1 MRSTTAPE
9 NIPVTIDS
17 IARSLAKIIPSTT
30 PALKAGY
37 RASERMITSL
47 AATWPSIVRARTEKI
62 TIAIT
67 AHCNLRCQGCKYGRD
82 FMPGAQLPLK
92 LVEQLLEDAAA
103 AKVPAVRLYGG
114 EPLLHPDVVK
124 MVEIATRL
132 GVGCYMTTNALT
144 LDKKIEALHAAGLRK
159 ITIGYYGEGSAFDE
173 YVQRPGRY
181 ERLVESLENTRKMF
195 GPDKLE
201 IQFNFL
207 LSRRSATIDA
217 VDAVVRF
224 ADRFKGHIHI
234 DVVHYSLPYFQEG
247 TDRELQ
253 FGPEDRGAVDKV
265 IRHLLQLK
273 AKRPELLTE
282 SAIALAAFADWAM
295 NQEKMRIPCDAR
307 KLLWV
312 GADGSVML
320 CYVTFPLGNLHEKRL
335 SEIIYKDAHHQ
346 AAQDAFKL
354 NCPNCHC
361 EAAPRVEKHA
371 PSYRKY
377 ASAARDRLSAG

>member
-1 MRSTTAPE
+1 
-9 NIPVTIDS
+9 VTIDS
-17 IARSLAKIIPSTT
+17 LARSLAKTLPATA

-37 RASERMITSL
+37 RASERMISSL

-82 FMPGAQLPLK
+82 FMPGAQLPLEI
-92 LVEQLLEDAAA
+92 VEQLLEDAAA

-124 MVEIATRL
+124 MVEISTRL
-132 GVGCYMTTNALT
+132 GVGCYMTTNALI
-144 LDKKIEALHAAGLRK
+144 LDKKIAALHAAGLRK

-195 GPDKLE
+195 GPDELD

-207 LSRRSATIDA
+207 LSRRSANVEA
-217 VDAVVRF
+217 VEEVVRF
-224 ADRFKGHIHI
+224 ADRFQGRIHV

-247 TDRELQ
+247 PERELQ
-253 FGPEDRGAVDKV
+253 FRPEDKPAVDTV
-265 IRHLLQLK
+265 IRHLLELK
-273 AKRPELLTE
+273 AKRPQLLTE
-282 SAIALAAFADWAM
+282 SPLALASFADWALK
-295 NQEKMRIPCDAR
+295 QEEMRVPCDAR

-335 SEIIYKDAHHQ
+335 SEILYKEEHHK

-361 EAAPRVEKHA
+361 EAASRVEKHG
-371 PSYRKY
+371 PSFRKY
-377 ASAARDRLSAG
+377 SAEARERLAAG

>member
-1 MRSTTAPE
+1 
-9 NIPVTIDS
+9 VTIDS
-17 IARSLAKIIPSTT
+17 LARSLAKTLPATA

-37 RASERMITSL
+37 RASERMISSL
-47 AATWPSIVRARTEKI
+47 AGTWPSIVRARTEKI

-82 FMPGAQLPLK
+82 FMPGAQLPLEI
-92 LVEQLLEDAAA
+92 VEQLLEDAAA

-124 MVEIATRL
+124 MVEISTRL
-132 GVGCYMTTNALT
+132 GVGCYMTTNALI
-144 LDKKIEALHAAGLRK
+144 LDKKIAALHAAGLRK
-159 ITIGYYGEGSAFDE
+159 ITIGYYGEGSAFDD

-195 GPDKLE
+195 GPDELD

-207 LSRRSATIDA
+207 LSRRSANVEA
-217 VDAVVRF
+217 VEEVVRF
-224 ADRFKGHIHI
+224 ADRFQGRIHV

-247 TDRELQ
+247 PERELQ
-253 FGPEDRGAVDKV
+253 FRPEDKPAVDAV
-265 IRHLLQLK
+265 IRHLLELK
-273 AKRPELLTE
+273 AKRPQLLTE
-282 SAIALAAFADWAM
+282 SPLALASFADWALK
-295 NQEKMRIPCDAR
+295 QEEMRVPCDAR

-335 SEIIYKDAHHQ
+335 SEILYKEEHHK

-361 EAAPRVEKHA
+361 EAASRVEKHG
-371 PSYRKY
+371 PSFRKY
-377 ASAARDRLSAG
+377 SAEARERLAAG

>member
-1 MRSTTAPE
+1 
-9 NIPVTIDS
+9 VTIDS
-17 IARSLAKIIPSTT
+17 LARSLAKTLPATA

-37 RASERMITSL
+37 RASERMISSL
-47 AATWPSIVRARTEKI
+47 AGTWPSIVRARTEKI

-82 FMPGAQLPLK
+82 FMPGAQLPLEI
-92 LVEQLLEDAAA
+92 VEQLLEDAAA

-124 MVEIATRL
+124 MVEISTRL
-132 GVGCYMTTNALT
+132 GVGCYMTTNALI
-144 LDKKIEALHAAGLRK
+144 LDKKIAALHAAGLRK

-181 ERLVESLENTRKMF
+181 DRLVESLENTRKMF
-195 GPDKLE
+195 GPDELD

-207 LSRRSATIDA
+207 LSRRSANIEA
-217 VDAVVRF
+217 VEEVVRF
-224 ADRFKGHIHI
+224 ADRFQGRIHV
-234 DVVHYSLPYFQEG
+234 DVVPYSLPYFQEG
-247 TDRELQ
+247 PERELQ
-253 FGPEDRGAVDKV
+253 FRPEDKPAVDTV
-265 IRHLLQLK
+265 IRHLLKLK
-273 AKRPELLTE
+273 AERPQLLTE
-282 SAIALAAFADWAM
+282 SPLALASFADWALK
-295 NQEKMRIPCDAR
+295 QEEMRVPCDAR

-335 SEIIYKDAHHQ
+335 SEILYKEEHHK

-361 EAAPRVEKHA
+361 EAASRVETHG
-371 PSYRKY
+371 PSFRKY
-377 ASAARDRLSAG
+377 SAEARERLAAG